1 MGTMNMLQ
9 VWALLGQIN
18 HNTVIGSCSGGSGI
32 FYSEIAH
39 EKKGKTSKI
48 PSLYAVL
55 VGGLIGRPDE
65 VDSYM
70 GFFKW

>member
-1 MGTMNMLQ
+1 MP
-9 VWALLGQIN
+9 
-18 HNTVIGSCSGGSGI
+18 
-32 FYSEIAH
+32 H

-70 GFFKW
+70 GFFK